1 MEVEPTQYEVSDL
14 VKYAYE
20 GQPAKMQDVFN
31 ELMMG
36 RLYDSIQQKKV
47 EVAQRFF
54 GTKDELDQDADQDNN
69 IEDIEDTQD
78 GQVA

>member
-1 MEVEPTQYEVSDL
+1 MQVEPQQYEVSDL

-20 GQPAKMQDVFN
+20 GQPAKMQDVFD

-47 EVAQRFF
+47 EVAQKFF
-54 GTKDELDQDADQDNN
+54 GSNEDADLDTDQDNN
-69 IEDIEDTQD
+69 IEDKEDTQD
-78 GQVA
+78 GEVA